1 MTQDEI
7 RKLLGGYATNALSAD
22 ERRTLFEAALEDQ
35 ELFNALQNEDALRE
49 LLADPVLRDQ
59 VRSALATPTRTTP
72 REGFSWRRW
81 SLGVAIT
88 AAAAVIVIAVMNRAK
103 APEPST
109 QPVQMARAEPK
120 QVEPAPEAAAPP
132 VAEKR
137 STPAGAA
144 RQRAIPAP
152 TLAAPTRAPSAS
164 NEVASKSE
172 PEPPPA
178 LKKQSIR
185 ASRPQAAAL
194 QLESAQRDAAPAATS
209 FGAASV
215 APVIPEAVR
224 QQFAAGFAANA
235 PLYQGPLVRF
245 SVARGGQDGDAV
257 RVDVSTAIAGYLALY
272 HVDAAGN
279 SKRVYPANGVATQVL
294 PNIAMQIPI
303 NPVKVDAGEK
313 LRLVLVP
320 AVAAGVVGA
329 LGGAVNNAVQPEIR
343 KPLPSSTPLV
353 VEIPLG
359 PN

>member
-22 ERRTLFEAALEDQ
+22 ERRTLFEAALDDQ

-59 VRSALATPTRTTP
+59 VRSALAAPARTAP
-72 REGFSWRRW
+72 RAGFPWRRW
-81 SLGVAIT
+81 SLGVALP
-88 AAAAVIVIAVMNRAK
+88 AAAAVIVIALMNRAR

-109 QPVQMARAEPK
+109 PPVQMARAVPK
-120 QVEPAPEAAAPP
+120 QVEASPEAAPPP

-137 STPAGAA
+137 SAPAGAA

-152 TLAAPTRAPSAS
+152 TLAVPTLEPSS
-164 NEVASKSE
+164 PNEVASKSE
-172 PEPPPA
+172 PVPPPA
-178 LKKQSIR
+178 LKKQSIP
-185 ASRPQAAAL
+185 ALRPQAAAV
-194 QLESAQRDAAPAATS
+194 QLESTRRDGAPT
-209 FGAASV
+209 AASFRAASA

-224 QQFAAGFAANA
+224 QQFAAGVAANA
-235 PLYQGPLVRF
+235 PLYQGPLVQF

-257 RVDVSTAIAGYLALY
+257 RIDVSTAIAGYLALY

-279 SKRVYPANGVATQVL
+279 SKRVYPADGVATQVL

-303 NPVKVDAGEK
+303 NPVKVEAGEK

-320 AVAAGVVGA
+320 AGAAGVVGA
-329 LGGAVNNAVQPEIR
+329 LGGAVNNAVQPGIR
-343 KPLPSSTPLV
+343 EPLPSSAPLV
-353 VEIPLG
+353 VDIPLG